1 MPDRPPRR
9 RSPPRHV
16 LIALAVAVGVIV
28 GLTAALLRGGHA
40 PAAVPGPVHAAQVTW
55 APGAEPAP
63 AFTLR
68 DQHGKAVSLRSL
80 GGRPVALTF
89 LDSHCT
95 RECPVEGRV
104 LQQVLEQ
111 VRGTRAAVVVVS
123 VDPWADTP
131 GSTRAFAAR
140 AHWQGDWHWLLG
152 RRAALAPVWRAFHV
166 AVERVPGDILHDVAL
181 YVIDGH
187 GDLRAAYLFPF
198 TADAVAS
205 NLRDLSG

>member
-1 MPDRPPRR
+1 MPDGPPRR

-40 PAAVPGPVHAAQVTW
+40 PAAVPGPVHAQVTW
-55 APGAEPAP
+55 APGAQPAP

-68 DQHGKAVSLRSL
+68 DQHGRAVSLRSL
-80 GGRPVALTF
+80 RGRPVALTF

-111 VRGTRAAVVVVS
+111 VRGTSAAVVVVS

-131 GSTRAFAAR
+131 GSARTFAAR
-140 AHWQGDWHWLLG
+140 AHWHGDWHWLLG